1 VYLWAS
7 VVLFE
12 LRNRDEAIVSADQD
26 KIRRQSKVH
35 PKTRLEIRLAEM
47 NRQALE
53 ELAEQRGTSMS
64 KVVND
69 WLQELR
75 AQSST

>member
-1 VYLWAS
+1 M
-7 VVLFE
+7 
-12 LRNRDEAIVSADQD
+12 SADQD
-26 KIRRQSKVH
+26 KIRRQSKVY

>member
-1 VYLWAS
+1 MS
-7 VVLFE
+7 TE
-12 LRNRDEAIVSADQD
+12 P
-26 KIRRQSKVH
+26 KIRRQAKG
-35 PKTRLEIRLAEM
+35 PKTRLEILLAER
-47 NRQALE
+47 NREALE

-75 AQSST
+75 QSST